1 MKVTEKG
8 TEMSVLYSGPLPD
21 AKVVLPLGTF
31 ELMAE
36 VHEEAGAYTKHQIE
50 ARFPTYLPDEKD
62 YKAVDL
68 TAMLK
73 RYSEVGDQA
82 RVSQILQADASIR
95 AAACWFDLKCSLSQ
109 VSMEMQ
115 VVMTTHEKVMLRVSY
130 SVAARYNRGRP

>member
-1 MKVTEKG
+1 M
-8 TEMSVLYSGPLPD
+8 LYSGPLPD

-109 VSMEMQ
+109 VSKEIDASCNDSEQ
-115 VVMTTHEKVMLRVSY
+115 KVMLRVSY

>member
-1 MKVTEKG
+1 M
-8 TEMSVLYSGPLPD
+8 LYSGPLPD

-82 RVSQILQADASIR
+82 RVSQIPQADASIR

-115 VVMTTHEKVMLRVSY
+115 VAMTTHEKVMLRVSY